1 MLRKIRG
8 VKNQRPSA
16 NFGPIA
22 GKLNQHGLIGHESML
37 NKFPSDRTKISGV
50 SLILDTAI
58 QSRLNTAALQNF
70 ELHVHLYVRQQNTI
84 KNYKPNTIFDWF
96 SQKVKVKTLM

>member
-1 MLRKIRG
+1 MSIFESWG
-8 VKNQRPSA
+8 QGGRPKSQSI
-16 NFGPIA
+16 NEPPMFYSF
-22 GKLNQHGLIGHESML
+22 Q
-37 NKFPSDRTKISGV
+37 SDRTKIGGV

-84 KNYKPNTIFDWF
+84 KIYKPGTISDWF
-96 SQKVKVKTLM
+96 SQKAKVKTLM